1 MQEVETIIKNDF
13 RMYKY
18 LFGPVPSRRLGIS
31 LGVDLIPHKVCSFN
45 CVYCECGRTLTLT
58 TERKEYV
65 PADEVMNELKDYL
78 SVNPSPDY
86 ITFSGAGEP
95 TLNSRFGEVL
105 CFIKERWP
113 DIPLAVLTNG
123 SLLHDAAVR
132 EELMAADVVLPS
144 LDAAVERTFR
154 RIDRPSREVKLDE
167 YINGLAAF
175 GKAFKGR
182 VWLEVFIIPGL
193 NDDAENL
200 TALKKALV
208 RIKPDS
214 IQLNTL
220 DRPGTDENIR
230 PASRAELQRII
241 DFWQLGNA
249 EIIASAPQRK
259 DITSYRKDVESAI
272 LETIARRPCTLE
284 DLSQVL
290 GIHIN
295 EINKYLGVLDDEG
308 KVEATFQERGIFY
321 QLNRDK
327 RE

>member
-1 MQEVETIIKNDF
+1 
-13 RMYKY
+13 MYKY

-65 PADEVMNELKDYL
+65 PADEVMRELKDYL
-78 SVNPSPDY
+78 GNNPAPDY

-105 CFIKERWP
+105 SFIKNNWP
-113 DIPLAVLTNG
+113 KLPVAVLTNG
-123 SLLHDAAVR
+123 SLLHDATVR
-132 EELMAADVVLPS
+132 SEMMAADVVLPS
-144 LDAAVERTFR
+144 LDAAIERTFR
-154 RIDRPSREVKLDE
+154 RIDRPSRQIKLEE
-167 YINGLAAF
+167 YIQGLIDF
-175 GKAFKGR
+175 RNEFKGL
-182 VWLEVFIIPGL
+182 VWLEVFIIPGV
-193 NDDAENL
+193 NDDDENL
-200 TALKKALV
+200 LALKEALV
-208 RIKPDS
+208 KIRPDS

-220 DRPGTDENIR
+220 DRPGTDESIR

-241 DFWQLGNA
+241 DFWQLDNA
-249 EIIASAPQRK
+249 EIIASAPKRK

-284 DLSQVL
+284 DLSQIL

-321 QLNRDK
+321 QIK
-327 RE
+327 RSE

>member
-1 MQEVETIIKNDF
+1 
-13 RMYKY
+13 MYKY

-65 PADEVMNELKDYL
+65 PADEVMRELKDYL
-78 SVNPSPDY
+78 GNNPAPDY

-105 CFIKERWP
+105 SFIKNNWP
-113 DIPLAVLTNG
+113 KLPVAVLTNG
-123 SLLHDAAVR
+123 SLLHDATVR
-132 EELMAADVVLPS
+132 SEMMAADVVLPS
-144 LDAAVERTFR
+144 LDAAIERTFR
-154 RIDRPSREVKLDE
+154 RIDRPSRQIKLEE
-167 YINGLAAF
+167 YIQGLIDF
-175 GKAFKGR
+175 RNEFKGL
-182 VWLEVFIIPGL
+182 VWLEVFIIPGV
-193 NDDAENL
+193 NDDDENL
-200 TALKKALV
+200 LSLKEALV
-208 RIKPDS
+208 KIRPDS

-220 DRPGTDENIR
+220 DRPGTDESIR

-241 DFWQLGNA
+241 DFWQLDNA
-249 EIIASAPQRK
+249 EIIASAPKRK

-284 DLSQVL
+284 DLSQIL

-321 QLNRDK
+321 QIK
-327 RE
+327 RSE

>member
-1 MQEVETIIKNDF
+1 
-13 RMYKY
+13 MYKY

-65 PADEVMNELKDYL
+65 PADEVMRELKDYL
-78 SVNPSPDY
+78 GNNPAPDY

-105 CFIKERWP
+105 SFIKNNWP
-113 DIPLAVLTNG
+113 KLPVAVLTNG
-123 SLLHDAAVR
+123 SLLHDATVR
-132 EELMAADVVLPS
+132 SEMMAADVVLPS
-144 LDAAVERTFR
+144 LDAAIERTFR
-154 RIDRPSREVKLDE
+154 RIDRPSRQIKLEE
-167 YINGLAAF
+167 YIQGLIDF
-175 GKAFKGR
+175 RNEFKGL
-182 VWLEVFIIPGL
+182 VWLEVFIIPGV
-193 NDDAENL
+193 NDDDENL
-200 TALKKALV
+200 LALKEALV
-208 RIKPDS
+208 KISPDS

-220 DRPGTDENIR
+220 DRPGTDESIR

-241 DFWQLGNA
+241 DFWQLDNA
-249 EIIASAPQRK
+249 EIIASAPKRK

-284 DLSQVL
+284 DLSQIL

-321 QLNRDK
+321 QIK
-327 RE
+327 RSE